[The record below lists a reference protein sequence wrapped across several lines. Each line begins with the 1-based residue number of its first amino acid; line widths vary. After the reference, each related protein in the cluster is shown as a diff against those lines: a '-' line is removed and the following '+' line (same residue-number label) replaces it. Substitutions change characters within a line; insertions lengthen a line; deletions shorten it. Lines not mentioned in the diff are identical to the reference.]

1 MLYRVKKPNGVA
13 ALFFD
18 QVAQEVVEPLIMLL
32 PDLFDVSDNLCVRA
46 IEKRAPHGTFTN
58 CLPGVGDVKL
68 GKV

>member
-1 MLYRVKKPNGVA
+1 
-13 ALFFD
+13 
-18 QVAQEVVEPLIMLL
+18 MLL